1 MPISADYQTKNVMYR
16 WEKNPFTKMGE
27 ILIYTP
33 ENTIIARLA
42 YNDFASE
49 YDEPEQA
56 WEQAAQDICTA
67 MSQLD
72 ERK

>member
-1 MPISADYQTKNVMYR
+1 MYR
-16 WEKNPFTKMGE
+16 WEKNPFTKMRE

-56 WEQAAQDICTA
+56 WEKAAHDICVA
-67 MSQLD
+67 MGILD
-72 ERK
+72 KCK